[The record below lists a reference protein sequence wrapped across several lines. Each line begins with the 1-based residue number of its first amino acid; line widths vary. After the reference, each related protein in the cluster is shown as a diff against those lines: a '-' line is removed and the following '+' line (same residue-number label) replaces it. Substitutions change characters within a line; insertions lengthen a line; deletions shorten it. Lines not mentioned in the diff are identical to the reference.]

1 MRRVRTNVLLLMPLY
16 LLAFAAGGCSYI
28 RGPEV
33 PVVDSVVFISPR
45 ELPTDCPGELDD
57 HFDPAAELARLE
69 TLECR
74 LGSNELRR
82 LLQGARIVFDHG
94 MSGLEPWTYAALKM
108 LRENAYLMKR
118 LTPRDRALLYLI
130 GGRFSV
136 VGNSMPPEVKG
147 RIDALRCRMPAELD
161 ALSRLEVLRFHL
173 SRLCSERVAGNDP
186 REAVDAARRAFLQLL
201 SDHEEASGYGSCS
214 REEWCALFAAT
225 LDQYGPAQAGSRV
238 AARYMEL
245 LLMAGEGQ

>member
-1 MRRVRTNVLLLMPLY
+1 MSRVSSRVLLIMPLY
-16 LLAFAAGGCSYI
+16 LLAFATGGCFYTH
-28 RGPEV
+28 GPEAPEV
-33 PVVDSVVFISPR
+33 APVEFVPR
-45 ELPTDCPGELDD
+45 ELPTDCPGELDA

-74 LGSNELRR
+74 LDSNELRR
-82 LLQGARIVFDHG
+82 FLQGAHIVFDHG

-108 LRENAYLMKR
+108 LRENAYLMNH

-136 VGNSMPPEVKG
+136 VGNSMPPEIKG
-147 RIDALRCRMPAELD
+147 RIDALRCRMPAELNS
-161 ALSRLEVLRFHL
+161 LSRLEVLRFHL

-186 REAVDAARRAFLQLL
+186 QEAVDASRRAFLQLL

-214 REEWCALFAAT
+214 REAWCSLFAAT
-225 LDQYGPAQAGSRV
+225 LDQYGPAQAGARV

-245 LLMAGEGQ
+245 ILMAGEGQ